1 MATVEEKIVDFS
13 MIHKLHSA
21 KWVSPA
27 LVLTGIG
34 LILTCLFSGYEALKD
49 PYSWPPWKNYVYFAL
64 IRPAYVT
71 GCMLILIAMF
81 TGNFNSGMR
90 CLRNVYFRS
99 LGKVSFESA
108 LLSPMII
115 TLAYQGQEYPM
126 YLTVMSGIAFGMGN
140 ILSILSVSILVYLFL
155 EHPLK
160 QLTRL
165 LIHR

>member
-1 MATVEEKIVDFS
+1 
-13 MIHKLHSA
+13 
-21 KWVSPA
+21 
-27 LVLTGIG
+27 
-34 LILTCLFSGYEALKD
+34 
-49 PYSWPPWKNYVYFAL
+49 
-64 IRPAYVT
+64 
-71 GCMLILIAMF
+71 
-81 TGNFNSGMR
+81 
-90 CLRNVYFRS
+90 

-165 LIHR
+165 LTHR

>member
-1 MATVEEKIVDFS
+1 MNFKF
-13 MIHKLHSA
+13 IHLLHTSR
-21 KWVSPA
+21 WVSPV
-27 LVLTGIG
+27 LVLLGIG

-71 GCMLILIAMF
+71 GCMLIFIAMV

-90 CLRNVYFRS
+90 CLRNVYFRA

-108 LLSPMII
+108 LVSPMVI

-126 YLTVMSGIAFGMGN
+126 YLTVFGGVAFGMGN
-140 ILSILSVSILVYLFL
+140 ILSILLVSIPIYLMIEYPIKRLV
-155 EHPLK
+155 
-160 QLTRL
+160 QIGLTR
-165 LIHR
+165 RSKGDD